1 MALKNHVPGS
11 LKCNVPFFLWD
22 CVNYGVVAQLGK
34 YLDTNYTGNKKLN
47 VFIKCDD
54 VEFKGYLLIIGKVSS
69 SHLKWI
75 WSGRLKV
82 SGTFC
87 SKGPHIWIHSKIA
100 RVLKWVDFME
110 ICFPSKVAILKTN
123 KQKKKPYGFYISY
136 IKECYQ

>member
-1 MALKNHVPGS
+1 MALKDHVPGS

-69 SHLKWI
+69 SHLKW
-75 WSGRLKV
+75 SEYGLED
-82 SGTFC
+82 
-87 SKGPHIWIHSKIA
+87 SKYLELFAVKDHTYEYTAKLP
-100 RVLKWVDFME
+100 
-110 ICFPSKVAILKTN
+110 
-123 KQKKKPYGFYISY
+123 GFWN
-136 IKECYQ
+136 E